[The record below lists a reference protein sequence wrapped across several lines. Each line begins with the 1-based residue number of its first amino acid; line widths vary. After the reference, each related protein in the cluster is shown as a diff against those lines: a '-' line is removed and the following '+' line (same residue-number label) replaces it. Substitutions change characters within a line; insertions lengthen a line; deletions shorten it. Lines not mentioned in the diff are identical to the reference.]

1 MDTTE
6 IEKYI
11 SIIADIITIVL
22 ATYAVMFGLFKKTKS
37 LTGFKINYYVSK
49 IFKTGVIIFVAGIIF
64 EIDQEIIL
72 SIIKDDLMSTT
83 LQLLTAILAVTM
95 GIFLFWLIVPIIWTS
110 SFVYTIEFINLFLP
124 NNYKINTEKFKN
136 EVIFRIDKATYGKDN
151 NVIDVTD
158 KLQQMVKNNSLEIT
172 ANNSLAG
179 DPMVGTAKELVID
192 YTINGITK
200 KEIIKEKETKIIP
213 N

>member
-22 ATYAVMFGLFKKTKS
+22 ATYAVMFGLFKRTKS

-83 LQLLTAILAVTM
+83 LQLLTAIFAVTM

-110 SFVYTIEFINLFLP
+110 SFVYTVEFINLFLP

-136 EVIFRIDKATYGKDN
+136 EVFFRIDKATYGKDN

-179 DPMVGTAKELVID
+179 DPIVGTAKELVID
-192 YTINGITK
+192 YAINGITK